1 MLVMMV
7 AVLLASVLELHQTAC
22 VTLTAISSMIAAKI
36 LIKYAQKVSIFIDVI
51 YYNTNFKQ
59 S

>member
-22 VTLTAISSMIAAKI
+22 VTLTAISLMIAAEI

-51 YYNTNFKQ
+51 Y
-59 S
+59 